1 MMEHWKDA
9 GFRMQDARCKMQD
22 ARCKMQA
29 KNSEVRIR
37 NPGEKIKHPGCR
49 MQGTEDRGQTTED
62 RKQFRIAD
70 CELTEGAGC
79 KAQGEDT
86 RCRIQDAS
94 ERIRPFD
101 PFDKLRA
108 SGMQDARCRQH
119 VPPVSWILDHGSH
132 HALSRAPLSVL
143 ATLVIRPDQLERF

>member
-1 MMEHWKDA
+1 
-9 GFRMQDARCKMQD
+9 MQDAGYRRQ
-22 ARCKMQA
+22 R
-29 KNSEVRIR
+29 
-37 NPGEKIKHPGCR
+37 
-49 MQGTEDRGQTTED
+49 TEDGRQNTTSN
-62 RKQFRIAD
+62 
-70 CELTEGAGC
+70 CELMEGTRC